1 MALSRV
7 SLSDLEIDDE
17 PSFRHV
23 GLYADLKDVVAAMGP
38 TFLAPGPG
46 EWLGWDRA
54 LLLNLLYWEPGT
66 SDVLT
71 SRAIA
76 ADVVMHV
83 AWHELA
89 KRHLAPGVLSD
100 LLGESIAS
108 AFDLYLVG
116 RLLGH
121 SPESSFLASQVPQM
135 SEAAAESGLDEGE
148 LEELLQRVAENPERS
163 FEQLRELLFDASRAL
178 LEVDSPAAGLEVLE
192 RFDDHPF
199 ASILH
204 HYELTTWVL
213 RARIDRANGSKE
225 AGVTSHAGDDT
236 PMDPL
241 EMDRRLRSEKDAIA
255 LLERSWVRR

>member
-1 MALSRV
+1 
-7 SLSDLEIDDE
+7 
-17 PSFRHV
+17 
-23 GLYADLKDVVAAMGP
+23 
-38 TFLAPGPG
+38 
-46 EWLGWDRA
+46 
-54 LLLNLLYWEPGT
+54 
-66 SDVLT
+66 VLT

-89 KRHLAPGVLSD
+89 KKHLVPGVLSD

-121 SPESSFLASQVPQM
+121 SPESSFLESQVPQM
-135 SEAAAESGLDEGE
+135 ADAASESGLDEAE
-148 LEELLQRVAENPERS
+148 FEALLGRAAEAPEKS

-178 LEVDSPAAGLEVLE
+178 LEVDSPSAGLEVLE

-199 ASILH
+199 APILH

-213 RARIDRANGSKE
+213 RARIDRANGPKD
-225 AGVTSHAGDDT
+225 GRDTSHADVKAI
-236 PMDPL
+236 DPL
-241 EMDRRLRSEKDAIA
+241 EMDALLRADEDALA
-255 LLERSWVRR
+255 RLERSWIRR